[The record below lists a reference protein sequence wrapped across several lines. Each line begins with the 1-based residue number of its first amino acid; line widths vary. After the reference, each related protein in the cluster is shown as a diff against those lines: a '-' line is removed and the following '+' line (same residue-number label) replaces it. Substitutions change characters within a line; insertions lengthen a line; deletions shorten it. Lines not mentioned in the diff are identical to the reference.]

1 MSLSVHPALLRGNA
15 GGRQSFD
22 QKKVAYME
30 IGVTSRETALSGL
43 FAQGERLVMPP
54 YQRSYSWGVK
64 EALELLGDFNEAAD
78 NDMPHFIGAIVVVR
92 EKQDGPLEIVD
103 GQQRLTTLTILLA
116 VLRDLDPDPNE
127 RAKLHALIGDE
138 ARPRLEEDARWR
150 LTLNHVDGPYFRETV
165 QRQGATLV
173 ADRDP
178 GESDSQKRMSENTI
192 AFVKALKDLEP
203 PTRRK
208 LAHTI
213 VHGCGIV
220 RVSVADRDAGY
231 KVFRVLNT
239 RGKEPNSHDIIK
251 TDLFERA
258 KFGITEANKYSSAW
272 SEYEARLGGSGF
284 DDLLRQ
290 IRFLYDRGSK
300 GDLVSGF
307 QKAVLAKVNARKFL
321 DDLLPRYV
329 QAYEE
334 ISTGNVDYGEK
345 SAEVARYLNRLR
357 ALDHYV
363 WRAAAL
369 KYLVEQR
376 SSADDAA
383 RFFSGLE
390 RLAYTIMLVI
400 HNREQRNKRYRKVI
414 DAIGSNRTLFAKK
427 GPFAISKDDARKV
440 RERLRGRFATF
451 GQRRALALRLNAA
464 LDGGKDLA
472 PEDDATVEHV
482 LPRNPGQD
490 SPWLRVWP
498 NPHIRRE
505 LCDTIGNFVLLP
517 HSVNQKADRMG
528 YQDKKAVYF
537 HEDSL
542 PLFALTRDLE
552 TEELW
557 TADVVRTRTDHLADI
572 LADDWELP

>member
-1 MSLSVHPALLRGNA
+1 M
-15 GGRQSFD
+15 D
-22 QKKVAYME
+22 
-30 IGVTSRETALSGL
+30 IGVTSRETALAGL
-43 FAQGERLVMPP
+43 FAQGEHLIMPP

-64 EALELLGDFNEAAD
+64 EALDLLGDFVDASEN
-78 NDMPHFIGAIVVVR
+78 NVPHFVGAIVVVR
-92 EKQDGPLEIVD
+92 EEKDGSLEIVD

-116 VLRDLDPDPNE
+116 VLRDLEPDENE
-127 RAKLHALIGDE
+127 KAKLQTLIGDE
-138 ARPRLEEDARWR
+138 ARPRLDEEARWR

-165 QRQGATLV
+165 QKVGATV
-173 ADRDP
+173 AGDHDP

-192 AFVKALKDLEP
+192 AYVKALKDLEP

-213 VHGCGIV
+213 INGCGMV

-258 KFGITEANKYSSAW
+258 RFDIDEANEYSGAW
-272 SEYEARLGGSGF
+272 SEYEARLGGAGF

-290 IRFLYDRGSK
+290 IRFLYDRSSK
-300 GDLVSGF
+300 GELVSGF
-307 QKAVLAKVNARKFL
+307 QRAVLSKIDARTFL
-321 DDLLPRYV
+321 DSLLPRYV

-334 ISTGNVDYGEK
+334 ISTGKVDYGER
-345 SAEVARYLNRLR
+345 SPEVARYLNRLR

-363 WRAAAL
+363 WRSAAL

-376 SSADDAA
+376 GSADDAS
-383 RFFSGLE
+383 RFFAGLE

-400 HNREQRNKRYRKVI
+400 HNRDQRNRRYRKVI
-414 DAIGSNRTLFAKK
+414 DAIGSNKALFAKK
-427 GPFAISKDDARKV
+427 GPFAVTKEDGRKV

-464 LDGGKDLA
+464 LEGGRHLA
-472 PEDDATVEHV
+472 PESDATVEHI
-482 LPRNPGQD
+482 LPRNPGD
-490 SPWLRVWP
+490 ESPWLRVWP
-498 NPHIRRE
+498 NTQVRRE

-517 HSVNQKADRMG
+517 HHVNQKADRMG

-537 HEDSL
+537 DPENN
-542 PLFALTRDLE
+542 PVFALTRDLE
-552 TEELW
+552 SEELW
-557 TADVVRTRTDHLADI
+557 TADVVRKRTEHLANI
-572 LADDWELP
+572 LTNDWGFPP

>member
-1 MSLSVHPALLRGNA
+1 M
-15 GGRQSFD
+15 D
-22 QKKVAYME
+22 
-30 IGVTSRETALSGL
+30 IGVTSRETALNGL
-43 FAQGERLVMPP
+43 FSQGERLVMPP

-64 EALELLGDFNEAAD
+64 EALELLGDFVEAAE
-78 NDMPHFIGAIVVVR
+78 NNAPHFIGAIVVVR
-92 EKQDGPLEIVD
+92 EKPEAPLEIVD

-116 VLRDLDPDPNE
+116 VLRDLDPDPSE
-127 RAKLHALIGDE
+127 QAKLHALIGDE
-138 ARPRLEEDARWR
+138 ARPRLEEEARWR
-150 LTLNHVDGPYFRETV
+150 LTLNHIDGPYFRETV
-165 QRQGATLV
+165 QRQGATLN

-192 AFVKALKDLEP
+192 AIVKALKDLEP

-213 VHGCGIV
+213 INGCGIV

-258 KFGITEANKYSSAW
+258 KFGVNEANKYSTAW
-272 SEYEARLGGSGF
+272 SEFEARLGGSGF

-290 IRFLYDRGSK
+290 IRFLYDRSSK

-307 QKAVLAKVNARKFL
+307 QKAVLAKVKPRVFL
-321 DDLLPRYV
+321 DELLPKYV

-334 ISTGNVDYGEK
+334 ISTGEIDYGEK
-345 SAEVARYLNRLR
+345 STHVARYLNRLR

-369 KYLVEQR
+369 KYLVEKR
-376 SSADDAA
+376 GTAEDAA
-383 RFFSGLE
+383 QFFNGLE
-390 RLAYTIMLVI
+390 RLAFTIMLVI
-400 HNREQRNKRYRKVI
+400 HNRDQRNRRYRKVI
-414 DAIGSNRTLFAKK
+414 DAIDSNKDLYSKR
-427 GPFAISKDDARKV
+427 GPFAVSKDDGRKV

-464 LDGGKDLA
+464 LDGGRDLA

-482 LPRNPGQD
+482 LPRNPSED

-498 NPHIRRE
+498 NPQIRRE

-528 YQDKKAVYF
+528 YQDKKSIYF
-537 HEDSL
+537 DAESV
-542 PLFALTRDLE
+542 PLFALTRDLDSQ
-552 TEELW
+552 ELW

-572 LADDWELP
+572 LADDWDLP